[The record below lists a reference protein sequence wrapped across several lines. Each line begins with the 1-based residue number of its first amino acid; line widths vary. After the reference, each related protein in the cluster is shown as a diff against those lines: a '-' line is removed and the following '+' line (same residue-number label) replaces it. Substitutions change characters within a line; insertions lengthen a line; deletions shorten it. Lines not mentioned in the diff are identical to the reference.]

1 MKIAKSMLASAAA
14 LGLIAAPIAAQAAPA
29 RAASPV
35 TENEKIAGGGTIL
48 YVALA
53 AFAITLVV
61 LLASDDN
68 NNHFP
73 ASP

>member
-1 MKIAKSMLASAAA
+1 MRIAKTLFASAAA
-14 LGLIAAPIAAQAAPA
+14 FGLVATPIAAQAAPA

-35 TENEKIAGGGTIL
+35 SQDEKLAGSGAIL

-53 AFAITLVV
+53 AAAIALIILV
-61 LLASDDN
+61 ASDDSN
-68 NNHFP
+68 KLP